1 MNLPSHSYFA
11 YGIYIFNCYIPLY
24 YL

>member
-11 YGIYIFNCYIPLY
+11 YGIFIFNCYIPLH